1 MRDGQAQGK
10 RRAGRG
16 QGLAEYAL
24 TLALVGIVSMAALF
38 ALGLVIQRT
47 LGVLVGSVGGNV
59 SDTEG
64 AITIEITRA
73 ECQVDIY
80 RDLLGYFI
88 EGNSNA
94 DPATLLLRTNFGDGV
109 NRAGQALLLEP
120 NGVGRFKLERL
131 ETGVPVEPGNCPT
144 GIAIQAPDGSIAASP
159 VRVRVFT
166 DPFPP

>member
-1 MRDGQAQGK
+1 V
-10 RRAGRG
+10 
-16 QGLAEYAL
+16 
-24 TLALVGIVSMAALF
+24 LVGIVSIAALF
-38 ALGLVIQRT
+38 SLGLAVQRT
-47 LGVLVGSVGGNV
+47 LGVLVGSIGGTTSSAVG
-59 SDTEG
+59 D
-64 AITIEITRA
+64 ITVEITRA

-94 DPATLLLRTNFGDGV
+94 DPSTLILRTNFGDGV

-120 NGVGRFKLERL
+120 NGPGRFKLERL

-144 GIAIQAPDGSIAASP
+144 GIAIQAPNGAIATAP
-159 VRVRVFT
+159 MRIRVFT